1 MEDTLSFLLFF
12 SSCSRLL
19 SCKEITLADKR
30 RLMLTCLCC
39 LFLVWPFYLFFFL
52 FSGARLAKPVVKGVV
67 ATGAEGAR
75 GAAAGAVSGAIKGV
89 LEGVAGSAPSAEHG
103 AACAEKKK

>member
-1 MEDTLSFLLFF
+1 
-12 SSCSRLL
+12 
-19 SCKEITLADKR
+19 
-30 RLMLTCLCC
+30 MLTCLCC
-39 LFLVWPFYLFFFL
+39 FFFAWPFYLFFFL
-52 FSGARLAKPVVKGVV
+52 FSDPRLAKPVVKGVV

-103 AACAEKKK
+103 AACAEKKNKTGRFSLFSFEETIPNYAGRHASFFF